1 LTLLFIPAAG
11 SARAEWVFQTQ
22 HFKDSEVVVLPGH
35 PEGKPLPTI
44 NGYVEWLRGYI
55 QRKQYRD
62 IVLAGHS
69 MGGAIVLLYALKYGS
84 ELKGIVLIG
93 TGARL
98 RVLPARLKMLE
109 AVITAPAGWRR
120 VLDYEFRFVAPQ
132 VREALIGEGVGIGA
146 AIVLNDHLACDK
158 FDIMDKFH
166 LINVPALIIC
176 GQDDDRTPVKYS
188 DYLASKMPKAKKVI
202 IDGGDHWVHLEKP
215 AEVNWSIQDFLD
227 SLN

>member
-69 MGGAIVLLYALKYGS
+69 MGGAIVLLYVLKYGS
-84 ELKGIVLIG
+84 EL
-93 TGARL
+93 
-98 RVLPARLKMLE
+98 
-109 AVITAPAGWRR
+109 
-120 VLDYEFRFVAPQ
+120 
-132 VREALIGEGVGIGA
+132 REL
-146 AIVLNDHLACDK
+146 
-158 FDIMDKFH
+158 
-166 LINVPALIIC
+166 
-176 GQDDDRTPVKYS
+176 S
-188 DYLASKMPKAKKVI
+188 
-202 IDGGDHWVHLEKP
+202 
-215 AEVNWSIQDFLD
+215 
-227 SLN
+227 

>member
-1 LTLLFIPAAG
+1 MTLLFIPAAG

-35 PEGKPLPTI
+35 PESKPLPTI
-44 NGYVEWLRGYI
+44 DGYVEWLRGYV

-98 RVLPARLKMLE
+98 RVLPARLKLLE
-109 AVITAPAGWRR
+109 DMIYDEAGWRR
-120 VLDYEFRFVAPQ
+120 LLANEFRFVPLNA
-132 VREALIGEGVGIGA
+132 RELLIEEGVSIGA
-146 AIVLNDHLACDK
+146 AVALNDHLACDK

-166 LINVPALIIC
+166 LINVPALIVC
-176 GQDDDRTPVKYS
+176 GRNDDHTPVKYS

-215 AEVNWSIQDFLD
+215 AEVNRSIQDFLD
-227 SLN
+227 SLS